1 MMTLRKSYNY
11 KTVVRNVNRC
21 FNSDVSIDLFYDTYV
36 NNENHK
42 LSFFCHGPL
51 LGGGEETV
59 SQATRD
65 FEAQEINIHFYKVK
79 ASPRVYSNKS
89 LAIHKP
95 PRPGDLIMLLDNGYT
110 ILETLNKANT
120 MLYLYFW
127 GRTGNCSPQKWVKNL
142 EFQFS

>member
-1 MMTLRKSYNY
+1 MTTRKLMMTLRKSYNY

-79 ASPRVYSNKS
+79 AYPRVYSNKS

-110 ILETLNKANT
+110 ILETPVPERELK
-120 MLYLYFW
+120 LSYL
-127 GRTGNCSPQKWVKNL
+127 GHG
-142 EFQFS
+142 

>member
-1 MMTLRKSYNY
+1 MTLRKSYNY

-36 NNENHK
+36 NDENHK

-65 FEAQEINIHFYKVK
+65 FEAQEINIHFYKVE
-79 ASPRVYSNKS
+79 AYPRVYSNKF

-95 PRPGDLIMLLDNGYT
+95 PRPGDLITYVT
-110 ILETLNKANT
+110 
-120 MLYLYFW
+120 W
-127 GRTGNCSPQKWVKNL
+127 
-142 EFQFS
+142 